1 MDSRIESRTTWR
13 RGERKKKR
21 TDPLLQAIADL
32 KAEARKNGLTDQD
45 IDDELAAYNAENRGH
60 PVTP

>member
-1 MDSRIESRTTWR
+1 MDSRIETRANVT
-13 RGERKKKR
+13 RGERKKKQ

-60 PVTP
+60 PVGP